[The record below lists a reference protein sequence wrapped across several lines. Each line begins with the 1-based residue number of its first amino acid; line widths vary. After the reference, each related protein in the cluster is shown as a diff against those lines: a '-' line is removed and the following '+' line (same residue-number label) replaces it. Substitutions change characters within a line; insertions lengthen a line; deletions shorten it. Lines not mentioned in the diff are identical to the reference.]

1 MSATI
6 FQNMA
11 RAYQV
16 VQTEVQTGILLTV
29 DGKRSLDGR
38 IDVVPANSLEDAR
51 RIAKVI
57 VEKKPQVECSIRD
70 YRGIH
75 IEFVRKDISGP

>member
-1 MSATI
+1 MS
-6 FQNMA
+6 FQ
-11 RAYQV
+11 
-16 VQTEVQTGILLTV
+16 
-29 DGKRSLDGR
+29 R
-38 IDVVPANSLEDAR
+38 IHWRMHGD
-51 RIAKVI
+51 IAKVI